1 VTEVWFYHL
10 QRETLEAALTPLL
23 QKTLERGWR
32 AVVRA
37 GSPERAEALD
47 QHLWTFRED
56 SFLPHGRAEDGFA
69 ERQPVYLTAG
79 VERPNGAQVLFLVDG
94 AEPGPWASAG
104 IAAYT
109 RTVLVFDGRDDEALA
124 RARAHWKD
132 AKAAGHA
139 VTYWQQTPEGRWE
152 KKA

>member
-37 GSPERAEALD
+37 GSAERVEALD

-56 SFLPHGRAEDGFA
+56 SFLPHGRAEAGFA
-69 ERQPVYLTAG
+69 ARQPVFLTTGA
-79 VERPNGAQVLFLVDG
+79 ERPNGAEALFLTDG
-94 AEPGPWASAG
+94 ADPGPWTDLLVYG
-104 IAAYT
+104 
-109 RTVLVFDGRDDEALA
+109 RVVLIFDGRDETALGEA
-124 RARAHWKD
+124 RRHWKD
-132 AKAAGHA
+132 AKAAGFS

-152 KKA
+152 KRT